1 MGFLTAPTVKK
12 IEFKNPRW
20 RTAAILK
27 TVKSP
32 YLGTGLT
39 DFDEI
44 WHDDAYWSLT
54 ADRPLKFRFF
64 LKMQDGSENRKI
76 AMSPQRFDGSL
87 RKLVR

>member
-1 MGFLTAPTVKK
+1 MFTKFGVVMQNGVLNRSDCKK

-44 WHDDAYWSLT
+44 WHDDA
-54 ADRPLKFRFF
+54 DRPLKFRFF
-64 LKMQDGSENRKI
+64 
-76 AMSPQRFDGSL
+76 
-87 RKLVR
+87 